1 MAAQEFGIRGS
12 SPDFST
18 TAASVVVWMMR
29 RLGLEVVIAFRG
41 QRRYGMLIGFDP
53 AH

>member
-1 MAAQEFGIRGS
+1 MAAQEFGIRGI
-12 SPDFST
+12 SPDFLTS
-18 TAASVVVWMMR
+18 AASVVIWMMR

-41 QRRYGMLIGFDP
+41 RRRYAMLIGFDP